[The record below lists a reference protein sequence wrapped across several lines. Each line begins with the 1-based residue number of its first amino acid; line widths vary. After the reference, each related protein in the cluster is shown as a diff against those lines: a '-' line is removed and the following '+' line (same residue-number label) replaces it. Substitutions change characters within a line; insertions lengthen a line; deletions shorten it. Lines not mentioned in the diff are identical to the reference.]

1 MIFSYQLAIKRVF
14 LLLICGT
21 SIFFA
26 NNREKAI
33 NQANLIQLELFHFNN
48 IEYIDLHAFTTS
60 HDIYIKYYETKDKLE
75 LNINDSK
82 IYISPQ
88 TSFCKINDKI
98 YHLTHPII
106 KKNTTILIPAL
117 EFYQSIKNDKLPLRI
132 IKKEPKAIYV
142 AQNIFNITDI
152 KFSQKQNGT
161 LITLQTTRQFY
172 AEEISN
178 SISSSKWLNITII
191 NGLLDSMKLNQKTL
205 QAPISKIRT
214 IQLKESAQ
222 ISLLLD
228 DNIEDVDFDIQKNEI
243 HFLLRNAI
251 AENAKKIIEIKQKWF
266 IDTIVIDAGHGGKD
280 PGAIGFNN
288 VLEKNITLEIALQLG
303 KLIKN
308 NLGLNV
314 IYTREKDVFVPLW
327 KRTKLANEAKGK
339 LFISIHANSAPKS
352 PHIKGFETYL
362 LRPGKTGQA
371 IDVAKRENAV
381 IDLEIKQQKYQDI
394 NEHFILAA
402 MAQNSF
408 VKESED
414 FAVLIQRNMQKSLKT
429 ASKNRGV
436 KQAGFH
442 VLVGASMPNVLIET
456 GFLSNKTE
464 AQNLSKS
471 YYQNKIATAIY
482 EAIVDFKIRHEKPL
496 ISQ

>member
-1 MIFSYQLAIKRVF
+1 MIFSYRLVIKQAV
-14 LLLICGT
+14 LLLIFCT
-21 SIFFA
+21 SIFCA
-26 NNREKAI
+26 NNQEKSL
-33 NQANLIQLELFHFNN
+33 NQTNLIKLDLFTFNN

-60 HDIYIKYYETKDKLE
+60 HDIYIKHYETKDKFE

-98 YHLTHPII
+98 YHLTYPII
-106 KKNTTILIPAL
+106 KKNTAIFIPAF
-117 EFYQSIKNDKLPLRI
+117 EFYQSIKNAKLPLRI
-132 IKKEPKAIYV
+132 IKIEPKTIYV
-142 AQNIFNITDI
+142 AQNIFNITNI
-152 KFSQKQNGT
+152 NFEQKQNGT
-161 LITLQTTRQFY
+161 LITLQTRRQFF

-191 NGLLDSMKLNQKTL
+191 NGLLDSIKLNQKAL
-205 QAPISKIRT
+205 QAPIRKIRT
-214 IQLKESAQ
+214 IQLRESAQ

-228 DNIEDVDFDIQKNEI
+228 DNIEDVDIDIQTNEI
-243 HFLLRNAI
+243 QFLLRNAI
-251 AENAKKIIEIKQKWF
+251 AENAKKIMKIKQKWF

-280 PGAIGFNN
+280 SGAIGFNKI
-288 VLEKNITLEIALQLG
+288 LEKDITLEIALQLG
-303 KLIKN
+303 KLVKN

-327 KRTKLANEAKGK
+327 KRTKIANEAKGK

-371 IDVAKRENAV
+371 IAVAKRENAV
-381 IDLEIKQQKYQDI
+381 IELETKQQKYQDI

-414 FAVLIQRNMQKSLKT
+414 FAALIQENMQKSLKT

-442 VLVGASMPNVLIET
+442 VLVGASMPNVLIEI

-464 AQNLSKS
+464 AQNLTKS
-471 YYQNKIATAIY
+471 YYQTKIANAIY
-482 EAIVDFKIRHEKPL
+482 KAIVDFKIRYEKPL
-496 ISQ
+496 INQ